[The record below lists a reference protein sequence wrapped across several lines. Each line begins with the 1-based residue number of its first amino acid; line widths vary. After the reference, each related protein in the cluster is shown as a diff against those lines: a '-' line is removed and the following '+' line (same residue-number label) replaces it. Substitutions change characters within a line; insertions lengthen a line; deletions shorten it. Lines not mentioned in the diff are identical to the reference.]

1 MFLKGLFAMLPIH
14 YLQYQ
19 DIEEEDIEKLLQKD
33 SPSENI
39 KSVLFAIEIKAA
51 VNHLELHPAA

>member
-1 MFLKGLFAMLPIH
+1 MQHIH

-19 DIEEEDIEKLLQKD
+19 DIEDEDIEKLLQKD

-39 KSVLFAIEIKAA
+39 KSVLFAIKIKAA
-51 VNHLELHPAA
+51 VNHLEFHSAA